1 MNRNAYL
8 LSAALVL
15 GVAAPLLLLSLP
27 VSAQNEHAGHG
38 AAAPA
43 GGKSGERKILYY
55 RNPMGLPDTSP
66 VPKKDPMGMNYVP
79 VYADEAPDASGP
91 RKVIYYRNPMGLP
104 DTSPVP
110 KKDPMGMDYVPV
122 YADEAAA
129 ASSGTVTV
137 SADKVQLLGVRTE
150 PSVRRP
156 VGRAVRAVGTV
167 AVDER
172 GEFVV
177 APKFAGWIEVL
188 KADTTGK
195 AVKRGDVL
203 MEVYSPDLTAA
214 EQELLSARRTRADLG
229 DAALYRLRNLDVPE
243 DEIDR
248 LVKTGQA
255 LRTLPYRAPVDGIV
269 LEKTAVRGMRF
280 GAGDTLFRIADL
292 SKVWVI
298 AEVFEQDLGNIKLGQ
313 TARMAFNAMPGR
325 SFEGTVSFVYP
336 TLMAES
342 RTAKVRIEMTNPD
355 NVLKPNLYAT
365 VEIDTAAAMALAV
378 PDSAVLDTG
387 NRRIVLVE
395 VGDGRYSPRA
405 VKTGA
410 RGDGW
415 IAIED
420 GLAEGERVVVR
431 ANFLIDS
438 ESNLK
443 AALAAFAPPEP
454 AGAEVKPEVKAEATP

>member
-1 MNRNAYL
+1 MKRNAYL
-8 LSAALVL
+8 LSVALLLATPALVL
-15 GVAAPLLLLSLP
+15 PSLS
-27 VSAQNEHAGHG
+27 VSAQNEPAGHG
-38 AAAPA
+38 VAPTTDK
-43 GGKSGERKILYY
+43 GNERKILYY

-66 VPKKDPMGMNYVP
+66 VPKTDPMGMNYVP
-79 VYADEAPDASGP
+79 VYAVEGPAAALAPSGP
-91 RKVIYYRNPMGLP
+91 RKILYYRNPMGLP

-110 KKDPMGMDYVPV
+110 KTDPMGMDYVPV

-129 ASSGTVTV
+129 ASAGTVTI
-137 SADKVQLLGVRTE
+137 SADKVQKLGVRTE
-150 PSVRRP
+150 ASVRRP
-156 VGRAVRAVGTV
+156 VGRAIRAVGTV

-172 GEFVV
+172 GEYVV
-177 APKFAGWIEVL
+177 APKFSGWIETL
-188 KADTTGK
+188 KANTTGT
-195 AVKRGDVL
+195 AVKSGDIL
-203 MEVYSPDLTAA
+203 MEVYSPDLTVA

-243 DEIDR
+243 DEIER
-248 LVKTGQA
+248 LIKTGQA

-298 AEVFEQDLGNIKLGQ
+298 AEVFEQDLGGIKLGQ
-313 TARMAFNAMPGR
+313 TARMSFNAMPGR

-336 TLMAES
+336 TLMADS
-342 RTAKVRIEMTNPD
+342 RTAKVRIEMSNPD

-365 VEIDTAAAMALAV
+365 VAIDTASALALAV

-387 NRRIVLVE
+387 SRRIVLVE
-395 VGDGRYSPRA
+395 AGEGRYTPRA

-410 RGDGW
+410 RADGW
-415 IAIED
+415 VAIED
-420 GLAEGERVVVR
+420 GLTEGERVVVR

-443 AALAAFAPPEP
+443 AALAAFTPAEPVKTVEVAP
-454 AGAEVKPEVKAEATP
+454 

>member
-1 MNRNAYL
+1 MEPTGRDRAPEQRQPLSRNRYY

-15 GVAAPLLLLSLP
+15 ALLAPLLPPLP
-27 VSAQNEHAGHG
+27 AVAQTDHAGHG
-38 AAAPA
+38 ATSGTAPA
-43 GGKSGERKILYY
+43 AERKIL
-55 RNPMGLPDTSP
+55 
-66 VPKKDPMGMNYVP
+66 
-79 VYADEAPDASGP
+79 
-91 RKVIYYRNPMGLP
+91 YYRNPMGLP

-122 YADEAAA
+122 YADETAAA
-129 ASSGTVTV
+129 TSGTVTV
-137 SADKVQLLGVRTE
+137 SADKVQKLGVRTE
-150 PSVRRP
+150 ASVRRSI
-156 VGRAVRAVGTV
+156 GRTIRAVGTV

-172 GEFVV
+172 GEYVV
-177 APKFAGWIEVL
+177 APKFSGWIETL
-188 KADTTGK
+188 KTNTTG
-195 AVKRGDVL
+195 ARVKRGDVL
-203 MEVYSPDLTAA
+203 MEVYSPDLTVA

-248 LVKTGQA
+248 LLRTGQA

-292 SKVWVI
+292 SHVWVI
-298 AEVFEQDLGNIKLGQ
+298 AEVFEQDLGGISSGQ
-313 TARMAFNAMPGR
+313 TARMRFNALPGR
-325 SFEGTVSFVYP
+325 DFEGTVSFVYP
-336 TLMAES
+336 TLSADS
-342 RTAKVRIEMTNPD
+342 RTAKVRIEMANPD

-365 VEIDTAAAMALAV
+365 VEIDTAATTSLAV
-378 PDSAVLDTG
+378 PDSAVLDNG
-387 NRRIVLVE
+387 SRRIVLVE
-395 VGDGRYSPRA
+395 AGEGRYSPRA
-405 VKTGA
+405 VKTGVRA
-410 RGDGW
+410 DGW

-443 AALAAFAPPEP
+443 AALAAFAP
-454 AGAEVKPEVKAEATP
+454 ADTAKPAEATP

>member
-1 MNRNAYL
+1 MNRSAYF
-8 LSAALVL
+8 LSAALIL
-15 GVAAPLLLLSLP
+15 AVATPLFLSLP

-38 AAAPA
+38 AVPNATKGA
-43 GGKSGERKILYY
+43 ERKILYY

-79 VYADEAPDASGP
+79 VYADETPASADTSGP
-91 RKVIYYRNPMGLP
+91 RKILYYRNPMGLP

-122 YADEAAA
+122 YAEEAAA

-137 SADKVQLLGVRTE
+137 SADKVQKLGVRTE
-150 PSVRRP
+150 ASVRRP
-156 VGRAVRAVGTV
+156 IGRAIRAVGTV

-172 GEFVV
+172 GEYVV
-177 APKFAGWIEVL
+177 APKFSGWVETL
-188 KADTTGK
+188 QANTTGT

-203 MEVYSPDLTAA
+203 MEVYSPDLTVA

-229 DAALYRLRNLDVPE
+229 DSALYRLRNLDVPE

-248 LVKTGQA
+248 LLKTGQA
-255 LRTLPYRAPVDGIV
+255 LRTLPYRSPVDGIV
-269 LEKTAVRGMRF
+269 LEKAAVRGMRF
-280 GAGDTLFRIADL
+280 SSGDTLFRIADL

-298 AEVFEQDLGNIKLGQ
+298 AEVFEQDLVNIKPGQ
-313 TARMAFNAMPGR
+313 TARMSFNGMPGR

-336 TLMAES
+336 TLMADS
-342 RTAKVRIEMTNPD
+342 RTAKVRIEMANPE

-365 VEIDTAAAMALAV
+365 VAIDTAETTALAV

-387 NRRIVLVE
+387 SRRIVLVE
-395 VGDGRYSPRA
+395 AGEGRYNPRV

-410 RGDGW
+410 RADGW

-420 GLAEGERVVVR
+420 GLVEGERVVTR

-443 AALAAFAPPEP
+443 AALSAFTPAEP
-454 AGAEVKPEVKAEATP
+454 AKTSEVAP

>member
-1 MNRNAYL
+1 MNCNAYL
-8 LSAALVL
+8 FSAALIL
-15 GVAAPLLLLSLP
+15 AAATPLVLSLP
-27 VSAQNEHAGHG
+27 VWAQNEHAGHG
-38 AAAPA
+38 ADSVATK
-43 GGKSGERKILYY
+43 GGERKILYY

-79 VYADEAPDASGP
+79 VYADEAPASAPDASGP
-91 RKVIYYRNPMGLP
+91 RKVLYYRNPMGLP

-110 KKDPMGMDYVPV
+110 KKDAMGMDYVPV

-137 SADKVQLLGVRTE
+137 SADKVQKLGVRTE
-150 PSVRRP
+150 ASVRRP
-156 VGRAVRAVGTV
+156 IGRAIRAVGTV

-172 GEFVV
+172 GEYVV
-177 APKFAGWIEVL
+177 APKFSGWIETL
-188 KADTTGK
+188 KANTTGT

-203 MEVYSPDLTAA
+203 MEVYSPDLTVA

-248 LVKTGQA
+248 LLKTGQA
-255 LRTLPYRAPVDGIV
+255 LRTLPYRSPVDGIV
-269 LEKTAVRGMRF
+269 LEKAAVRGMRF
-280 GAGDTLFRIADL
+280 NSGDTLFRIADL

-298 AEVFEQDLGNIKLGQ
+298 AEVFEQDLASIKPGQ
-313 TARMAFNAMPGR
+313 AARMIFNAMPGR
-325 SFEGTVSFVYP
+325 SFDGTVSFIYP
-336 TLMAES
+336 TLMADS
-342 RTAKVRIEMTNPD
+342 RTAKVRIEMTNPE

-365 VEIDTAAAMALAV
+365 VAIDTAETTALAV

-387 NRRIVLVE
+387 SRRLVLVE
-395 VGDGRYSPRA
+395 AGEGRYNPRV

-410 RGDGW
+410 RADGW

-420 GLAEGERVVVR
+420 GLAEGERVVTR

-443 AALAAFAPPEP
+443 AALSAFTL
-454 AGAEVKPEVKAEATP
+454 AETSKPQEVTP